1 MSKFGE
7 NSLQDNLG
15 SILTRKQDVVISED
29 EGLMLFN
36 KKVKNK
42 LKLQKYKQEYRH
54 FMKTQVF
61 DRVSKEVPAN

>member
-61 DRVSKEVPAN
+61 DRVSKEVQVN

>member
-1 MSKFGE
+1 
-7 NSLQDNLG
+7 
-15 SILTRKQDVVISED
+15 
-29 EGLMLFN
+29 MLLN

-61 DRVSKEVPAN
+61 DRVSKEVQANWYQTFNSVQ